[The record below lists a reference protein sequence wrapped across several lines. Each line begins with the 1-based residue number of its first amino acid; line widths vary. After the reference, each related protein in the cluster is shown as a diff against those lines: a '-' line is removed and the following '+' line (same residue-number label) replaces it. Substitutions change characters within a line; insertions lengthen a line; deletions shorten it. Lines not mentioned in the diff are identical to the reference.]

1 VSSAAVG
8 ATSFAN
14 GRRVSCTGAKF
25 REFSSRNM
33 AHKAGPIAGK
43 GTLFSNYRWQIA
55 REA

>member
-1 VSSAAVG
+1 
-8 ATSFAN
+8 
-14 GRRVSCTGAKF
+14 
-25 REFSSRNM
+25 M